1 MEAEL
6 LRHLTVLC
14 RDIGVRLT
22 GTPGERAAGDYIA
35 EEFRRAGAVVS
46 REPFPVNV
54 REVQHERV
62 EILLEGKWVTFP
74 CSLFGNTPGT
84 EGKTLEAPLVFFES
98 PAETSPRD
106 LSRLRGKAVVHLGS
120 HIESRQA
127 YRELMEA
134 QPAFLLFV
142 DVRFPGDVPL
152 SDSMFPAYT
161 ETLGAVPTV
170 GVAYMDAWDWARLGA
185 SAARLTVAGGMRP
198 GQSENIVAELPGQ
211 DPDAEILFIGAHH
224 DTQADSVG
232 ADDNGSGVAG
242 LLALAAV
249 LAPQPRR
256 RTIRLI
262 SFGAEEQLSVGSSAY
277 VRAHREELRARG
289 RLMFN
294 LDSIGSLMGWTEII
308 SNGPPELV
316 GLVRNAFAR
325 HGLPVRMLDG
335 MVPYADHFPFVAAD
349 VPGLW
354 MWRPNCPSG
363 RFFHHR
369 PDDDLSRLSFPL
381 MSRLLTA
388 LAGFVGEMANVPELP
403 FGRTIPPHQA
413 DSVKQYWDDLFGGWK
428 QS

>member
-6 LRHLTVLC
+6 ARHLSVLC
-14 RDIGVRLT
+14 CDIGVRLT
-22 GTPGERAAGDYIA
+22 GTPDERAAGDYIA
-35 EEFRRAGAVVS
+35 EEFRRTGALVR
-46 REPFPVNV
+46 REPFPVHV
-54 REVQHERV
+54 REVQQEQV
-62 EILLEGKWVTFP
+62 ELLIDNQWMTFP

-84 EGKTLEAPLVFFES
+84 NGKPLEAPLVFFES
-98 PAETSPRD
+98 PAEPSPRD

-134 QPAFLLFV
+134 KPAFLLFV
-142 DVRFPGDVPL
+142 DVRFPGDLPL
-152 SDSMFPAYT
+152 ADSMFPAYT
-161 ETLGAVPTV
+161 NALSAVPMV
-170 GVAYMDAWDWARLGA
+170 GVAYMNAWEWARRGA

-211 DPDAEILFIGAHH
+211 DSDAEILFLGAHH

-242 LLALAAV
+242 LLALARA

-294 LDSIGSLMGWTEII
+294 LDAFGSLLGWTEII
-308 SNGPPELV
+308 CNGPSELMDP
-316 GLVRNAFAR
+316 VRNAFTR

-335 MVPYADHFPFVAAD
+335 LVPYADHFPFVAAG

-354 MWRPNCPSG
+354 MWRPNCPGG

-369 PDDDLSRLSFPL
+369 PDDDLSRLSIPL
-381 MSRLLTA
+381 MSRLLAA
-388 LAGFVGEMANVPELP
+388 LVEFEGELANVPDLP
-403 FGRTIPPHQA
+403 FGRAIPVHQA
-413 DSVKQYWDDLFGGWK
+413 DLVKPYWDDLFGGWE
-428 QS
+428 